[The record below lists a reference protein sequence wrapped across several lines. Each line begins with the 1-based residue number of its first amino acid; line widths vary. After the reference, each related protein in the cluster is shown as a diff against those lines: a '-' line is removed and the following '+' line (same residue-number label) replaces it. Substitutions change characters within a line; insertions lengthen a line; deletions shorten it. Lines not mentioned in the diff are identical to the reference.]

1 MTQNMDNKSLLF
13 LFVTTLYFQSS
24 RQNAVDSLIS
34 STVIPTTYVE
44 NDNLGA
50 TNIEDNSI
58 PNAIN
63 NFGFNLLVKMMK
75 ERENEN
81 IVISPIG
88 VAGLLAMTLLGSVG
102 MTHDEIAETL
112 GFSQDILQNRKNHEQ
127 FGGLLQSLNK
137 NDFSK
142 TLYADAIFVDN
153 QVKLRELYR
162 TYLHG
167 VYGGDVLRT
176 DFQETEESKNSINEW
191 VSKHTEGNIDEFLK
205 DSLPPH
211 TKVVLLTALYF
222 SGRWK
227 QPFAPQ
233 FTRKME
239 FKRVTDEVMADMMLN
254 FGEFRYKVSEEH
266 DFHMIALPYNDSETV
281 MYALKPISHKQLTLL
296 DLMEKINNKVI
307 DDTINE
313 MDVKNCVIRF
323 PKMKIKST
331 TKLEGTLQSIGL
343 QSMFIPGKANFA
355 LMVNHTDQLT
365 NKPKEQSDKHVEN
378 TNILDN
384 LPNPGI
390 HVDSIIHDVK
400 LTINEFGTE
409 AVAATSGTLTRSAET
424 FYADSPFYIFIR
436 NERTKLVTFSA
447 VIFDPT
453 K

>member
-1 MTQNMDNKSLLF
+1 MDKSFLF
-13 LFVTTLYFQSS
+13 LIITTFYFQYSG
-24 RQNAVDSLIS
+24 QNAVDSQIS
-34 STVIPTTYVE
+34 STIIPTTNVE
-44 NDNLGA
+44 NDNLRT
-50 TNIEDNSI
+50 TNMKDNSI
-58 PNAIN
+58 PKAVN
-63 NFGFNLLVKMMK
+63 NFGYNLLVKMMN
-75 ERENEN
+75 ERKNEN

-102 MTHDEIAETL
+102 MTHDEIAETI
-112 GFSQDILQNRKNHEQ
+112 GFSQDILLNRRNHEY
-127 FGGLLQSLNK
+127 FGGLLQSLNI
-137 NDFSK
+137 NDLSK

-153 QVKLRELYR
+153 HVQLRELYR
-162 TYLHG
+162 SYLHG

-233 FTRKME
+233 FTRKMG
-239 FKRVTDEVMADMMLN
+239 FKRATDEVMADMMLN

-266 DFHMIALPYNDSETV
+266 DFHMIALPYNDSETF
-281 MYALKPISHKQLTLL
+281 MYALKPIFHKRLTLSE
-296 DLMEKINNKVI
+296 LMANITNKVI

-331 TKLEGTLQSIGL
+331 TKLESTLQSIGI
-343 QSMFIPGKANFA
+343 QSMFVPGKANFA
-355 LMVNHTDQLT
+355 LMVNGSNEFVNETEGQTDRYT
-365 NKPKEQSDKHVEN
+365 EN
-378 TNILDN
+378 GNSNILDS

-409 AVAATSGTLTRSAET
+409 AVAATSGTLTRSAES

-453 K
+453 E

>member
-1 MTQNMDNKSLLF
+1 MDKSFLF
-13 LFVTTLYFQSS
+13 LIITTLCFQYSG
-24 RQNAVDSLIS
+24 QNAVDSKVL
-34 STVIPTTYVE
+34 STIIPTTNVE
-44 NDNLGA
+44 NDNLRT
-50 TNIEDNSI
+50 TNMKDNSI
-58 PNAIN
+58 PKAIN
-63 NFGFNLLVKMMK
+63 NFGYNLLVKMMN
-75 ERENEN
+75 ERKNEN

-102 MTHDEIAETL
+102 MTHDEIAETI
-112 GFSQDILQNRKNHEQ
+112 GFSQDILLNRRNHEY
-127 FGGLLQSLNK
+127 FGGLLQSLNM
-137 NDFSK
+137 NDLSK

-153 QVKLRELYR
+153 HVQLRELYR
-162 TYLHG
+162 SYLHG

-233 FTRKME
+233 FTRKMG
-239 FKRVTDEVMADMMLN
+239 FKRATDEVMADMMLN
-254 FGEFRYKVSEEH
+254 FGEFRYKVSEEY
-266 DFHMIALPYNDSETV
+266 DFHMIALPYNDSETF
-281 MYALKPISHKQLTLL
+281 MYALKPISHNKLTLSE
-296 DLMEKINNKVI
+296 LMANITNKVI

-331 TKLEGTLQSIGL
+331 TKLESTLQSIGI
-343 QSMFIPGKANFA
+343 QSMFVPGKANFA
-355 LMVNHTDQLT
+355 LMVNGTNEFVNETEGQTDRYT
-365 NKPKEQSDKHVEN
+365 DNGNSS
-378 TNILDN
+378 ILDS

-409 AVAATSGTLTRSAET
+409 AVAATSGTLTRSAES

-453 K
+453 E

>member
-1 MTQNMDNKSLLF
+1 MDSKSLLF
-13 LFVTTLYFQSS
+13 LIITTLYFQYSG
-24 RQNAVDSLIS
+24 QNEEDSQIS
-34 STVIPTTYVE
+34 STIIPTTIAE
-44 NDNLGA
+44 NYNLET
-50 TNIEDNSI
+50 TNTTDNSI
-58 PNAIN
+58 PKAIN
-63 NFGFNLLVKMMK
+63 NFGYNLLVKMMNEK
-75 ERENEN
+75 KNEN

-112 GFSQDILQNRKNHEQ
+112 GFSQDILRNRKNHEQ
-127 FGGLLQSLNK
+127 FGELLQSLNM
-137 NDFSK
+137 NEFSK

-153 QVKLRELYR
+153 QVELRELYR
-162 TYLHG
+162 SYLHG

-176 DFQETEESKNSINEW
+176 DFQETEGSKNSINEW
-191 VSKHTEGNIDEFLK
+191 VSKHTEGNIDDFLK

-222 SGRWK
+222 SGTWK

-239 FKRVTDEVMADMMLN
+239 FKRATDEVMADMMLN

-266 DFHMIALPYNDSETV
+266 DFHMIALPYNDSETF
-281 MYALKPISHKQLTLL
+281 MYALKPLSHKRLTLL
-296 DLMEKINNKVI
+296 ELMENINNKVI

-313 MDVKNCVIRF
+313 MHVKNCVIRF

-331 TKLEGTLQSIGL
+331 TKLESTLQSIGI
-343 QSMFIPGKANFA
+343 QSMFIPGQANFA
-355 LMVNHTDQLT
+355 LMVNNT
-365 NKPKEQSDKHVEN
+365 NQFVNKSEGESDRYSEN
-378 TNILDN
+378 EGNGTNILDS

-409 AVAATSGTLTRSAET
+409 AVAATSGTLTRSAEN
-424 FYADSPFYIFIR
+424 FYADSPFYFFIR

>member
-1 MTQNMDNKSLLF
+1 MDNKSLLF

-233 FTRKME
+233 YTRKME

-281 MYALKPISHKQLTLL
+281 MYALKPISYKQLTLL

-307 DDTINE
+307 DETINE
-313 MDVKNCVIRF
+313 MDIKNCVIRF